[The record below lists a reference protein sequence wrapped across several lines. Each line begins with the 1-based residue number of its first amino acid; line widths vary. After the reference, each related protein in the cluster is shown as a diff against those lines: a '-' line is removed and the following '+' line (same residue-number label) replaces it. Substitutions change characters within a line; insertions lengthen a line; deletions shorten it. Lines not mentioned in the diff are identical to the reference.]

1 MLAEVAALAKN
12 EKVQHEKAESGMRKY
27 VAIASLAV
35 SLLWVGTAAASTI
48 LFDTNGGA
56 AGGVISITALDP
68 LPGNAMA
75 IGASAGSAPGTT
87 FDLRY
92 QSNLGTTT
100 LNGLPNYLN
109 GSNGNFY
116 TFVAGFGETVLTNN
130 GAGLLT
136 FGLDAADPVN
146 FFRMYRNTTG
156 FGSDLAGTG
165 FTAGSAILTGHI
177 VAKDFTSGFNAAV
190 ASPAQALDQSGANN
204 YPGVQTVTG
213 SGATSLVVV
222 IDSFDPTFFPDLVLG
237 STLLFANTS
246 QVLPYIQTD
255 PSGKFSSNGIA
266 DGDINGVSS
275 VGTTN
280 GISGPNTVFQADA
293 NIGVTTAVPEPM
305 SLLLLGAGLVG
316 AAGFSRLR
324 AIKR

>member
-1 MLAEVAALAKN
+1 
-12 EKVQHEKAESGMRKY
+12 MRKF
-27 VAIASLAV
+27 VAIASLAL
-35 SLLWVGTAAASTI
+35 SLLWMGSAAASAI
-48 LFDTNGGA
+48 LFDTNGGG

-75 IGASAGSAPGTT
+75 IGASAGSPVGTT
-87 FDLRY
+87 FDLRF
-92 QSNLGTTT
+92 QANLGTTT

-109 GSNGNFY
+109 GSNSNFY
-116 TFVAGFGETVLTNN
+116 SFVAGFGETVLTSN

-165 FTAGSAILTGHI
+165 FTAGSAILVGHV
-177 VAKDFTSGFNAAV
+177 VARDFTSGFNAAV
-190 ASPAQALDQSGANN
+190 ASPAQALDQSGGNN

-222 IDSFDPTFFPDLVLG
+222 IDSFDPTFFPDLVAG
-237 STLLFANTS
+237 STLLIANTS
-246 QVLPYIQTD
+246 QVLPYNQTD
-255 PSGKFSSNGIA
+255 PSAKFSSNGIA

-275 VGTTN
+275 VGPTN

-293 NIGVTTAVPEPM
+293 NLAANLAITAVPEPM
-305 SLLLLGAGLVG
+305 SWVLLGVGLMG
-316 AAGFSRLR
+316 AAGFTRLR

>member
-1 MLAEVAALAKN
+1 
-12 EKVQHEKAESGMRKY
+12 MRKL
-27 VAIASLAV
+27 VATARLVATASLTL
-35 SLLWVGTAAASTI
+35 SLLWMGSAAASTI
-48 LFDTNGGA
+48 LFDTNGGG
-56 AGGVISITALDP
+56 AGGVISITAFDP

-100 LNGLPNYLN
+100 LNGVPNHLN
-109 GSNGNFY
+109 GSNLNFY

-146 FFRMYRNTTG
+146 FFRIYRNTTG

-165 FTAGSAILTGHI
+165 FTAGSAILTGHV
-177 VAKDFTSGFNAAV
+177 VARDFTSGFNATV
-190 ASPAQALDQSGANN
+190 GSPAQALDQSGANN

-246 QVLPYIQTD
+246 QVLVLPYVQTD

-275 VGTTN
+275 VGLTN

-293 NIGVTTAVPEPM
+293 NIGITAVPEAM
-305 SLLLLGAGLVG
+305 SLVLLGVGLMGMAGV
-316 AAGFSRLR
+316 SRLR
-324 AIKR
+324 GIKG

>member
-1 MLAEVAALAKN
+1 
-12 EKVQHEKAESGMRKY
+12 MRKHI
-27 VAIASLAV
+27 AIASLV
-35 SLLWVGTAAASTI
+35 LSLIWVGSAAAATI
-48 LFDTNGGA
+48 QFDTNGGG
-56 AGGVISITALDP
+56 AGGVISITAFDP
-68 LPGNAMA
+68 LPGNALA

-92 QSNLGTTT
+92 QANLGTTT
-100 LNGLPNYLN
+100 LNGIPNYLN
-109 GSNGNFY
+109 GSNGNFF

-146 FFRMYRNTTG
+146 FFRIYNNTTG

-165 FTAGSAILTGHI
+165 FTAGNAILTGHI
-177 VAKDFTSGFNAAV
+177 VAQDFTSGFNAAV
-190 ASPAQALDQSGANN
+190 ASPAQALGQSGANN

-222 IDSFDPTFFPDLVLG
+222 IDSFDPLFFPNLVAG
-237 STLLFANTS
+237 SALLFANTS

-255 PSGKFSSNGIA
+255 PSALFSSNGIA
-266 DGDINGVSS
+266 NGNIAGVSS
-275 VGTTN
+275 VGAIN
-280 GISGPNTVFQADA
+280 GISGPNTMFQADA
-293 NIGVTTAVPEPM
+293 NIGIITAVPEPM
-305 SLLLLGAGLVG
+305 SLLLLGVGLMG
-316 AAGFSRLR
+316 AAGVSRLR